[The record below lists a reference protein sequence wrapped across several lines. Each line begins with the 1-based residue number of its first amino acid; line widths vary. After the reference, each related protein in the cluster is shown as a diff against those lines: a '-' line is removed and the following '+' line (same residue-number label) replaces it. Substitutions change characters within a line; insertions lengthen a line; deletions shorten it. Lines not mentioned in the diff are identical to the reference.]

1 MQAGRNKRREYN
13 FPGPREVSP
22 DHVFAWRERSCPRRQ
37 WSGGQSLSNP
47 RSDTDGES
55 AVVSGQSLDTTSAR
69 EEEQRSWAPSSMRQG
84 DVQSLSPL
92 TEQWNRPPLRLNAPN
107 CPSLCPVCCT
117 RRPGFDIE
125 GLENMVNE
133 MLDST
138 SPRPPNEITHIS
150 SALQSDTHW
159 MNSLSR
165 R

>member
-22 DHVFAWRERSCPRRQ
+22 DHVFAWRERSCPRRH
-37 WSGGQSLSNP
+37 WSSGQSLSNL
-47 RSDTDGES
+47 RSGTDGES
-55 AVVSGQSLDTTSAR
+55 AVVSGQSLDKASAR

-84 DVQSLSPL
+84 DVRSLSPL
-92 TEQWNRPPLRLNAPN
+92 TEQWNLPPLRLNAPD

-133 MLDST
+133 MLDSANPQLMSENAHT
-138 SPRPPNEITHIS
+138 S
-150 SALQSDTHW
+150 SALQRGTNWSGSSGW
-159 MNSLSR
+159 R
-165 R
+165 